1 LKTLSSN
8 SFKHL
13 SLKDTEKRVRILS
26 AIQALEDAATDSL
39 WLVSADEILEMV
51 KSVVL
56 LAQNWFSQGGSAM
69 PYRNPDIIVGETN
82 VSNDRT
88 VAGTVESREKRFPK
102 GIILPNSEGKIFFE
116 NLFGLLKQLQ
126 SELKNKDSSSFE
138 LVSNVFSSILEA
150 LRLDRNPDHISNF
163 SNMIRKEGFKVFD
176 PTRVATRADRSR
188 VAIATQIR
196 VNRNLGYLLR
206 KAKKASKS
214 KAKRTRTRS

>member
-1 LKTLSSN
+1 MSSN

-88 VAGTVESREKRFPK
+88 VAGTVESREKK
-102 GIILPNSEGKIFFE
+102 ISERNHPSE
-116 NLFGLLKQLQ
+116 FG
-126 SELKNKDSSSFE
+126 
-138 LVSNVFSSILEA
+138 
-150 LRLDRNPDHISNF
+150 R
-163 SNMIRKEGFKVFD
+163 
-176 PTRVATRADRSR
+176 
-188 VAIATQIR
+188 
-196 VNRNLGYLLR
+196 
-206 KAKKASKS
+206 
-214 KAKRTRTRS
+214 